1 MKIKYI
7 SRLMLIMGVLLL
19 FQSCEIRVMDDHRIL
34 IKGSVVDGENNPIPN
49 IPIRSHAYSEIFGE
63 TLTDANGKFEFT
75 SLEAENY
82 YRLEIGVNIK
92 SNIYYYD
99 GGYSYDLTEN
109 PDYSGKQYFND
120 TRSRNATTYNLG
132 EIQLNKAARLTILFN
147 NIPGDNNA
155 VAYKVEYQSAIC
167 EIDLIRNDPENC
179 LVNDDYYQQL
189 DINTPNF
196 QTTFNSQL
204 GSNVLVKYI
213 LNNEPE
219 QTISIPLTNTDNTY
233 VFEF

>member
-1 MKIKYI
+1 MRKLYTSQLLLLGI
-7 SRLMLIMGVLLL
+7 LLL
-19 FQSCEIRVMDDHRIL
+19 FQSCDIRVMDDHRIL

-63 TLTDANGKFEFT
+63 TLTDANGNFEFT

-92 SNIYYYD
+92 TNIYYYD

-109 PDYSGKQYFND
+109 PDYSGKQYFKD
-120 TRSRNATTYNLG
+120 SRDRNASTYNLG
-132 EIQLNKAARLTILFN
+132 KIQLNKAARLTILFN
-147 NIPGDNNA
+147 NTPGDNNA
-155 VAYKVEYQSAIC
+155 VAYKIEYQSAIC
-167 EIDLIRNDPENC
+167 EIDLNHNNPEDC
-179 LVNDDYYQQL
+179 FVNDDYYQQL
-189 DINTPNF
+189 DINTSNF
-196 QTTFNSQL
+196 QNTFNSQL
-204 GSNVLVKYI
+204 GSTVLLKYI

-219 QTISIPLTNTDNTY
+219 QTIAIPLTNTDNTY